1 MNKRLGDILIERGYL
16 DDQQVQQALEIQ
28 QNTGNEGMWRYIGQ
42 ILIEMG
48 VVDQKQVN
56 EGLGVLKSYNN

>member
-1 MNKRLGDILIERGYL
+1 MKKRLGDILIERGYL
-16 DDQQVQQALEIQ
+16 DDQQVQRALEIQ
-28 QNTGNEGMWRYIGQ
+28 RNIDKEGMWRYIGQ

-56 EGLGVLKSYNN
+56 EGLAVLKSYDC